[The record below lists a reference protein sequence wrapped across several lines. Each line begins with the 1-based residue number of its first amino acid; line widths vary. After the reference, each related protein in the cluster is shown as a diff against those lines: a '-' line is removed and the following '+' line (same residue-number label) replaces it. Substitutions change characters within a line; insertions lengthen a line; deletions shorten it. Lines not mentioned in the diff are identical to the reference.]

1 MYGVVHNS
9 LLDHLKDNHA
19 SHDWEDAMSELY
31 DYPQEG
37 FLLFESYD
45 DSTLLSMIGK
55 AIEVGQFKP
64 ADFLI
69 GFGEYWVLET
79 APKHFGPFLSLT
91 GNDIHVFM
99 SNLNT
104 VHDRAS
110 ALFPGYSPPS
120 FRISGNIEEGDL
132 QVFYS
137 SKREG
142 FESFVIGLLQGVCKR
157 FNLVGSVKANGV
169 LESGESIFDVS
180 LTK

>member
-1 MYGVVHNS
+1 MYGIVHNS

-19 SHDWEDAMSELY
+19 AHEWEDIMSELK
-31 DYPQEG
+31 DYPQGG

-45 DSTLLSMIGK
+45 DSSLLSMIGK
-55 AIEVGQFKP
+55 AIEATQVEP

-79 APKHFGPFLSLT
+79 APKHFDAFLSLT
-91 GNDIHVFM
+91 GDNIHIFM

-120 FRISGNIEEGDL
+120 FRILGNLENDDL

-142 FESFVIGLLQGVCKR
+142 FENFVIGLLQGVCKR
-157 FNLVGSVKANGV
+157 FGISGSVKASGV
-169 LESGESIFDVS
+169 LESGESVFDVNRI
-180 LTK
+180 K

>member
-1 MYGVVHNS
+1 
-9 LLDHLKDNHA
+9 
-19 SHDWEDAMSELY
+19 MSELS
-31 DYPQEG
+31 DYPQGG

-45 DSTLLSMIGK
+45 DSSLLSMIGK
-55 AIEVGQFKP
+55 AIEATQLEP

-79 APKHFGPFLSLT
+79 APKHFGAFLSLT
-91 GNDIHVFM
+91 GNNIHIFM

-120 FRISGNIEEGDL
+120 FRISGNLENGDL

-142 FESFVIGLLQGVCKR
+142 FENFVIGLLQGVCER
-157 FNLVGSVKANGV
+157 FDISGSVKASGV
-169 LESGESIFDVS
+169 LESGESIFDVT
-180 LTK
+180 LIK

>member
-1 MYGVVHNS
+1 
-9 LLDHLKDNHA
+9 
-19 SHDWEDAMSELY
+19 MSELR
-31 DYPQEG
+31 DYPQGG
-37 FLLFESYD
+37 FLLFESYE
-45 DSTLLSMIGK
+45 DSSLLSMIGK
-55 AIEVGQFKP
+55 AVDIGQFEP

-79 APKHFGPFLSLT
+79 APKHFGAFLSLT
-91 GNDIHVFM
+91 GNDIHIFM

-120 FRISGNIEEGDL
+120 FRILGNIENDDL

-157 FNLVGSVKANGV
+157 FEISGSVKASGV
-169 LESGESIFDVS
+169 LESGESVFDVS
-180 LTK
+180 LIK